1 MPGVKCLRLWR
12 RAVSLAGAGLLC
24 AVLLATPV
32 AAQGGFTVDV
42 GTDRGGEGPGAYGG
56 TYRVGES
63 TGIWVR
69 VSAPCNVEWTLKG
82 PGVDTGDS
90 SYFPAADTYSLKLG
104 EAEASDVGTWTF
116 AIRGVSGSVVA
127 TDAVQFQVVAAGQP
141 TPTPTPA
148 PTPALTPA
156 AATALDSLKALKMSQ
171 GTLAVD
177 LSLDVDRDGSVTK
190 DDARL
195 ILEWAVQ

>member
-1 MPGVKCLRLWR
+1 
-12 RAVSLAGAGLLC
+12 
-24 AVLLATPV
+24 
-32 AAQGGFTVDV
+32 
-42 GTDRGGEGPGAYGG
+42 
-56 TYRVGES
+56 
-63 TGIWVR
+63 
-69 VSAPCNVEWTLKG
+69 
-82 PGVDTGDS
+82 
-90 SYFPAADTYSLKLG
+90 
-104 EAEASDVGTWTF
+104 
-116 AIRGVSGSVVA
+116 VVA